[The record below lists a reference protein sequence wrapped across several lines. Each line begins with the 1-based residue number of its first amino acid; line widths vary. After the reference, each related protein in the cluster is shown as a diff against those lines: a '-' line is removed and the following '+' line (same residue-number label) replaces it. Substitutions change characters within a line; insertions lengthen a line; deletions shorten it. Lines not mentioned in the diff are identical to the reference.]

1 SSPGR
6 AVLHRLRE
14 TVGVEKAQPT
24 LFSLPAKGRLLISS
38 DAGVWVVHAD
48 GSKRLLGRYA
58 EASWSPHGRFVV
70 AARRNELAAL
80 EANGRVHWTLARP
93 RVRRPRWTGS
103 NADTRIAYADQM
115 GVRVVAGD
123 GTGDRLVAAGGGPL
137 AWRPGSEFELA
148 YVAGRRLRVE

>member
-1 SSPGR
+1 SAAFAEHGPSPTRTRSARRLVPALATVLAGAVVAAALSSPGR

-115 GVRVVAGD
+115 GVRVV
-123 GTGDRLVAAGGGPL
+123 
-137 AWRPGSEFELA
+137 
-148 YVAGRRLRVE
+148 